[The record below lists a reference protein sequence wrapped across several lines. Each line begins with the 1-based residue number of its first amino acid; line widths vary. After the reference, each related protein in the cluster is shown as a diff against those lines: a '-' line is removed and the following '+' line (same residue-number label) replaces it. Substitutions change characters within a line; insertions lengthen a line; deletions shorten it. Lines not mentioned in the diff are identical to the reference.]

1 MWKCQIHQPRYLV
14 DFHPCISTPR
24 SRYIFQIANN
34 IVYSLI
40 FNIAS
45 YGQLHTL
52 PTPAP
57 IPKTNAYYYEKKI
70 YLIKNRIID

>member
-34 IVYSLI
+34 IMYSLI

-52 PTPAP
+52 QSQRLSRKLTL
-57 IPKTNAYYYEKKI
+57 ITMKKRSISSKTEF
-70 YLIKNRIID
+70 

>member
-34 IVYSLI
+34 IMYSLI

-70 YLIKNRIID
+70 YLIKDLILD